1 MDIFIQA
8 YEVLVLSRLFTMLE
22 KIYENVEI
30 YIYTSNFYIHTLHTA
45 LPSICI
51 LLCLNIARIIPW
63 YLWKIEFKTLHVP
76 KSEDAQIP
84 SKMPLFLRV
93 ACSHPPVCFHSSLK
107 HWQDLISTKG
117 LANTDTNVLLQS
129 IRAEPYTTACTPI
142 PKSSIQDQSS
152 LHMESSDTEA
162 I

>member
-1 MDIFIQA
+1 MLSNFMDIFIQA

-63 YLWKIEFKTLHVP
+63 YL
-76 KSEDAQIP
+76 
-84 SKMPLFLRV
+84 
-93 ACSHPPVCFHSSLK
+93 
-107 HWQDLISTKG
+107 
-117 LANTDTNVLLQS
+117 
-129 IRAEPYTTACTPI
+129 
-142 PKSSIQDQSS
+142 
-152 LHMESSDTEA
+152 
-162 I
+162 